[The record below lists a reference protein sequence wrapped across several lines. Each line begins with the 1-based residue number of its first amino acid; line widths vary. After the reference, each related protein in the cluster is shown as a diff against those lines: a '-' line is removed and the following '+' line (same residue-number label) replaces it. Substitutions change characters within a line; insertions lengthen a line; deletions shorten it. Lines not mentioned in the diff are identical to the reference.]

1 MKWMLRLLLPLL
13 ALALA
18 CGGTDGST
26 AATGD
31 IPDTGKQTPT
41 NEGTAECAA
50 DADCAAGQGC
60 ALPAGL
66 CIAFYDRHQVFSVAV
81 DPGEG
86 SDLVTDQIAGLAVE
100 AGGTMNLSVT
110 PPATLYGIVALR
122 TGTGSEPMA
131 GGMVQ
136 ATDTQVSGQL
146 VATATG
152 MVPGTQFRSDAV
164 VTAPANPALT
174 DASAPTYTMKIASG
188 LVQPFQVAFL
198 PDARPDDTDLPAL
211 PPYFVTTQLTG
222 GRFDLL
228 LPGRSE
234 YTRVSGNVVMH
245 DGGKA
250 GVVASAQV
258 TCSTATTDKATT
270 SLSSVATTTAE
281 GRFDVVVLGQGP
293 VTLRVSPGAASPL
306 FAVKEFALTP
316 KTGAVDATSKIDAGT
331 LDLGDRPPTRDIAV
345 QVLDTAQQ
353 TAIASALVQATA
365 DDGTSTVAVTGSDG
379 VAKLALLDGHYK
391 LAVMPDPSTPFA
403 ATWVDLAVDSAVNAN
418 RMMLLAPRL
427 AVTGKVVRQSTGAG
441 VPRAVVTLATNR
453 VNALL
458 DVSQGL
464 QEVAFTATTADDGSF
479 TLAVDPGRYALTVV
493 PPAESRLARYSQP
506 DLTLAGGNQ
515 VMSVPLPEA
524 ALIHGVV
531 TRQST
536 DATAGA
542 AGTTP
547 VAGAHVQLFYDV
559 PAGGTLANVWSVQD
573 AALAAMVQLAGE
585 ATSDANGHF
594 SMVVPLLL
602 ATSDGA
608 FSDGKG
614 GQTATPGGLG
624 ESTTFGLPAVVLTPV
639 P

>member
-1 MKWMLRLLLPLL
+1 MKWTLRLLFPVLGLV
-13 ALALA
+13 LA
-18 CGGTDGST
+18 CGGTDVSP

-31 IPDTGKQTPT
+31 VPDSGQAIPT

-50 DADCAAGQGC
+50 DSDCAAGQGC
-60 ALPAGL
+60 ALPAGV

-100 AGGTMNLSVT
+100 AGGTMNLTVT
-110 PPATLYGIVALR
+110 PPATVFGIVALR

-131 GGMVQ
+131 GGSVQ
-136 ATDTQVSGQL
+136 TTDTQVSGQL
-146 VATATG
+146 VATAPG
-152 MVPGTQFRSDAV
+152 MVPGTQFRSDAL
-164 VTAPANPALT
+164 VTAPTNPALT
-174 DASAPTYTMKIASG
+174 DATTPTYTMKIAAG
-188 LVQPFQVAFL
+188 LVQPFQVAFI
-198 PDARPDDTDLPAL
+198 PDPRPDDADLPAL
-211 PPYFVTTQLTG
+211 PPYFVTTQLAG

-228 LPGRSE
+228 LPARSE
-234 YTRVSGNVVMH
+234 YSRVSGNVVMH

-250 GVVASAQV
+250 GVVAGAQV

-270 SLSSVATTTAE
+270 SLSSVATTTAD

-293 VTLRVSPGAASPL
+293 VNVRVSPGASSPL
-306 FAVKEFALTP
+306 FAVKEFQVMP
-316 KTGAVDATSKIDAGT
+316 KAGAPNTTHKIDAGT
-331 LDLGDRPPTRDIAV
+331 LDLGDRPPARNLAV
-345 QVLDTAQQ
+345 QVLDTTQT
-353 TAIASALVQATA
+353 TAIESALVQATA

-379 VAKLALLDGHYK
+379 IAQLKLLDTHYK

-403 ATWVDLAVDSAVNAN
+403 AAWVDLTVDATVNPN

-427 AVTGKVVRQSTGAG
+427 VVSGKVIRQATGAG
-441 VPRAVVTLATNR
+441 VGGTVVTLATNR
-453 VNALL
+453 VNALM

-464 QEVAFTATTADDGSF
+464 QEVSFTATTAADGTF
-479 TLAVDPGRYALTVV
+479 TLAVDPGRYALAVA
-493 PPAESRLARYSQP
+493 PATDSRLARYSLP

-515 VMSVPLPEA
+515 MMTVPLPEA

-531 TRQST
+531 TRQAT

-542 AGTTP
+542 AGSMA
-547 VAGAHVQLFYDV
+547 VAGAHVQLFYNV
-559 PAGGTLANVWSVQD
+559 PAGGALADVWSVQD